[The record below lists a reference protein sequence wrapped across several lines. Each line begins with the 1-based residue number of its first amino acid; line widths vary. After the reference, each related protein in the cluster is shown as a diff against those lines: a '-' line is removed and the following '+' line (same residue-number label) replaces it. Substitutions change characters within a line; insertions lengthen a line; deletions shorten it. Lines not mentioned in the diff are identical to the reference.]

1 MIYGW
6 FQAMILI
13 HQMHDSCHSALGYS
27 PAWWKFF
34 GRLTQEWIAGNT
46 FHFQTTI
53 IIINI
58 NIRLIL
64 ISTRSLNGSMAQS
77 TCSRTSCVY

>member
-1 MIYGW
+1 MRVLSAMIYGW

-34 GRLTQEWIAGNT
+34 GRLTQEWIAGMFLQILKNGEPT
-46 FHFQTTI
+46 PL
-53 IIINI
+53 
-58 NIRLIL
+58 RLIL
-64 ISTRSLNGSMAQS
+64 IKVHQW
-77 TCSRTSCVY
+77 